1 MICKDYKFINPYPT
15 TISCPEML
23 SVFINAA
30 YNQFSQ
36 DLIMETNNTNHD
48 QNAPSE
54 IMFAIQATDKQMIK
68 VGVLWVNVIASFS
81 ATQYVLQ
88 VIIGPVKLKN
98 LA

>member
-15 TISCPEML
+15 TFSCPEML
-23 SVFINAA
+23 SAFMSAA
-30 YNQFSQ
+30 YIQFSQ
-36 DLIMETNNTNHD
+36 DLIMEANNTNHD

-68 VGVLWVNVIASFS
+68 VGVLWVNVIASFQ
-81 ATQYVLQ
+81 AAQYVLQ